1 MSENFYKI
9 LGINENASESE
20 IKKAYRALS
29 LKYHPDKNNGNLE
42 ATNNFHKI
50 SEAYE
55 TLGDPQKKAQY
66 DMMKEGNGNFVRM
79 NSMNNMDVNMEDIIS
94 SLFGGMPFGMQP
106 GINIP
111 GGTKIHFFH
120 GGPMNFNQSLQ
131 LPTPIIKKVTVNI
144 CDVLSGTTIPVEIE
158 RWLIE
163 NNTKIFECETLYVDI
178 PKGIDDGEIIILREK
193 GNIINQMTK
202 GDVKINVEIK
212 NESDFKR
219 SGLDLILEKKI
230 TLKESLCGC
239 SFEIK
244 HINGKTYTLNNNS
257 GNIIVPDYRKIIPGL
272 GIERG
277 THTGNLVLI
286 FKVEYPQTLS
296 EIQIKTLKEI
306 L

>member
-1 MSENFYKI
+1 MSDKDLYKV
-9 LGINENASESE
+9 LGVQKNADTNE
-20 IKKAYRALS
+20 IRKAFLKLS
-29 LKYHPDKNNGNLE
+29 KVHHPDKGGDAEKFKNVQN
-42 ATNNFHKI
+42 
-50 SEAYE
+50 AYDVLSDE
-55 TLGDPQKKAQY
+55 SKRGVY
-66 DMMKEGNGNFVRM
+66 DMTGHIDGAAQ
-79 NSMNNMDVNMEDIIS
+79 NNNQHP
-94 SLFGGMPFGMQP
+94 FGGMPFGMQP

-111 GGTKIHFFH
+111 GGAKIHFFH
-120 GGPMNFNQSLQ
+120 GGPMNFNQSMQ

-144 CDVLSGTTIPVEIE
+144 SDVLSGTTIPVEIE

-163 NNTKIFECETLYVDI
+163 NNTKVFECETLYVEI

-193 GNIINQMTK
+193 GNIINQTTK

-277 THTGNLVLI
+277 SHTGNLILV

-296 EIQIKTLKEI
+296 ENQLKVLKDTL
-306 L
+306 